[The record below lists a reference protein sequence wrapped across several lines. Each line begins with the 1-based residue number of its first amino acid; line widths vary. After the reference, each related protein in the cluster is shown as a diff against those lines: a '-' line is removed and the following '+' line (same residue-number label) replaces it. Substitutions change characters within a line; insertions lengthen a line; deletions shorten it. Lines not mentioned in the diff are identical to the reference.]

1 MEKAGAWKCLRC
13 GICCTK
19 LDVMVTPDEERRL
32 EKYGEVFERGRVLV
46 YLRKVK
52 GRCIFLEN
60 GNCAIYPERP
70 MACVKYPFYFKS
82 KGDAESRFDGI
93 HVYVDSSCPGV
104 VLGNHSEAIVNIL
117 EDLMKNL

>member
-1 MEKAGAWKCLRC
+1 VQLVPWRKVEAWKCLRC
-13 GICCTK
+13 GKCCTK

-32 EKYGEVFERGRVLV
+32 EKYGDVFERGRVLV

-82 KGDAESRFDGI
+82 KGDAESRFDVHPVRELFWVI
-93 HVYVDSSCPGV
+93 IPR
-104 VLGNHSEAIVNIL
+104 LL
-117 EDLMKNL
+117 